1 MPFSA
6 RRPANRPCCR
16 SARAYRSPG
25 GHGRPDGGDR
35 ETRSPSPESGPGLPG
50 RTRGRC
56 PSTPSAGRAG
66 DGAAPVPSAGRP
78 ASVPGVRGPGP
89 PGEPGSVA
97 LSTPFTLTRLP
108 VPSLASPSFGLR
120 SSWGAPSTSVR
131 CELPRLTTGE
141 PADRPGSWWLLA
153 PHRTRFRIVSRVR
166 FPPRST
172 RRSVSK
178 DSVSRPRCAC
188 APRYG
193 AHLRGRETAGQE
205 VILNTQ
211 GYPPNFSL
219 IPRKH
224 CAVHRPC
231 TSRAQR
237 CPQHPGVPTSV
248 PHAHF
253 GGVRLTFAAGLA

>member
-1 MPFSA
+1 VERSTTGRSSGVSLPLDLHIA
-6 RRPANRPCCR
+6 RRARRRGGRCPFRPDDRRTGPAAVRP
-16 SARAYRSPG
+16 APT
-25 GHGRPDGGDR
+25 GHPAATSRPDGGDR

-188 APRYG
+188 S
-193 AHLRGRETAGQE
+193 LTAFAGGPQE
-205 VILNTQ
+205 RAITN
-211 GYPPNFSL
+211 
-219 IPRKH
+219 
-224 CAVHRPC
+224 HR
-231 TSRAQR
+231 
-237 CPQHPGVPTSV
+237 
-248 PHAHF
+248 
-253 GGVRLTFAAGLA
+253 LAC